1 MAQDRLTADGRRL
14 QSAIASLQ
22 RLHVKVGYQQGQ
34 FSEDDGEGNEV
45 DLCDIAMWNE
55 LGTSK
60 IPARPFLS
68 NSIDKHETEITAFV
82 EQCFSQLLSGT
93 INEEE
98 MLKKIGVYLKGVVQK
113 EIVDGD
119 YAPNAESTIKRK
131 KSDRPLIDSG
141 YMRQSVSFFI
151 TPKGGEDDE

>member
-1 MAQDRLTADGRRL
+1 
-14 QSAIASLQ
+14 
-22 RLHVKVGYQQGQ
+22 
-34 FSEDDGEGNEV
+34 
-45 DLCDIAMWNE
+45 
-55 LGTSK
+55 
-60 IPARPFLS
+60 
-68 NSIDKHETEITAFV
+68 
-82 EQCFSQLLSGT
+82 
-93 INEEE
+93 